1 MKRNK
6 KNVVKKNVVVRV
18 NKGITI
24 YYAIFLFV
32 LVIAAIV
39 TREAYGKKELVII
52 WILLMLM
59 CLGLV
64 SLYSEQEIIDLEQIQ
79 KGNIAILDAKKTVH
93 CFKLE
98 QVEYKVFE
106 KEGHILLKD
115 ENDIVLLNKRKKML
129 QVLKEAGALKK
140 EL

>member
-52 WILLMLM
+52 CILLMLM

>member
-52 WILLMLM
+52 CILLMLM
-59 CLGLV
+59 CLLLV

-106 KEGHILLKD
+106 KEGYILLKD

-129 QVLKEAGALKK
+129 QVLKEAGALEK